1 MVREA
6 EEPIEI
12 ENDEVD
18 GNDTIEVSDKC
29 LEKPTSIQ
37 LRSAIETIMD
47 LNFFVEAEDA
57 QRYTTKISALVE
69 NELSKNLKQPSI
81 DDYFGWNL

>member
-12 ENDEVD
+12 ESDEVD

-57 QRYTTKISALVE
+57 
-69 NELSKNLKQPSI
+69 
-81 DDYFGWNL
+81 